1 MDMGDHAGEPIV
13 SDMEFV
19 KVFEDMAK
27 VGHFNS
33 DDIRIFKELRS
44 EGALADT
51 RTFEGYKLLEE
62 LPEADW
68 LTEERLKA
76 SESWMALP
84 LNSLGA
90 VLKRHAGEVVEYST
104 KVPRPGLAVG
114 GAGCGCCWWWW
125 WR

>member
-1 MDMGDHAGEPIV
+1 MK
-13 SDMEFV
+13 FV

-51 RTFEGYKLLEE
+51 RTFVGYKLLEE

-76 SESWMALP
+76 SESGKASP
-84 LNSLGA
+84 FNSL
-90 VLKRHAGEVVEYST
+90 VR
-104 KVPRPGLAVG
+104 
-114 GAGCGCCWWWW
+114 WWSIQ
-125 WR
+125 RRCHDLG